1 MAETPN
7 YHKGDLRRLLA
18 VVSAIDSTQPA
29 TLVRVA
35 ERTGIDKKTVTYL
48 IAKAR
53 VQAGIIISKVG
64 SQYIIEDWGPVI
76 KRAGA
81 KLALTGELGDPP

>member
-1 MAETPN
+1 MAERPD

-18 VVSAIDSTQPA
+18 VVSAIDSTSRA

-48 IAKAR
+48 IEKAR
-53 VQAGIIISKVG
+53 AQAGIVIAKVG
-64 SQYIIEDWGPVI
+64 SQYLIEDWGPVI
-76 KRAGA
+76 KRASA
-81 KLALTGELGDPP
+81 KLALTGELGDP